1 MLATLRTT
9 VDEDS
14 FTAVFNA
21 HHQQAVRLAYLLVS
35 DATEAE
41 DIVAEA
47 FTKVY
52 RQWRKGQ
59 VREVGPYLRRAV
71 ANQANSKLRRR
82 YLERWQAQRR
92 VGDERGVRRVD
103 EGAADRDQVW
113 QALQRLPDRQRHA
126 VVLRYFE
133 DLPEQ
138 ETAEVLGCSVG
149 TVKSTVSRG
158 LRRLEQVLTDEHGE
172 PAAGTDP
179 AGSRAG
185 GSERTDRA
193 DGAVRS
199 ARAQGGDA

>member
-1 MLATLRTT
+1 MLAMVRTT
-9 VDEDS
+9 VDEES
-14 FTAVFNA
+14 FAAVFNA
-21 HHQQAVRLAYLLVS
+21 HHREAVRLAYLLVS

-52 RQWRKGQ
+52 PQWRKGQ

-82 YLERWQAQRR
+82 YLERREAQRQ
-92 VGDERGVRRVD
+92 VGDDRGVRRVD

-113 QALQRLPDRQRHA
+113 QALDQLPNRQRQA

-133 DLPEQ
+133 DLPEH

-149 TVKSTVSRG
+149 TVKSAVSRG
-158 LRRLEQVLTDEHGE
+158 LSRLERELTDEQ
-172 PAAGTDP
+172 ADP
-179 AGSRAG
+179 ANPTESAWSASRVPDRTGWGNGS
-185 GSERTDRA
+185 
-193 DGAVRS
+193 VRS
-199 ARAQGGDA
+199 TRPQGGDA